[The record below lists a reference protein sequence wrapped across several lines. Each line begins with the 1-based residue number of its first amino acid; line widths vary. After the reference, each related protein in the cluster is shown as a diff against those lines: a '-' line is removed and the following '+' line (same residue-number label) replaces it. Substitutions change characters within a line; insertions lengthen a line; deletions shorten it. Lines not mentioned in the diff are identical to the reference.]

1 MQNNPPYILGHHIRW
16 QDITGEERAFS
27 PEAMLALQ
35 LWLYDH
41 NVELVSMCY
50 RPPEFLYRGC
60 CTQEEEREQML

>member
-1 MQNNPPYILGHHIRW
+1 MQNNQPSIRRNHVILHDVSGI
-16 QDITGEERAFS
+16 ERAFS

-35 LWLYDH
+35 MWLYDH
-41 NVELVSMCY
+41 NVELMSMCY